1 MRLLVIFMIKF
12 LKKRIK
18 NKWML
23 IILPFLFFLIKGLIW
38 LAIFYGLWDVIK
50 SAF

>member
-23 IILPFLFFLIKGLIW
+23 IILPFSIFSNKGLNMACHI
-38 LAIFYGLWDVIK
+38 LWVVGRN
-50 SAF
+50 